1 MNKYLKN
8 IGLKSRLSSKNLF
21 MEKIGEKAKFASLNL
36 SRLNISKKNS
46 VLKQFSQYLKANEQS
61 ILNANKKDI
70 ANAKSKKIK
79 DSMIARLEL
88 SSKKISQIR
97 SSIDQIVKFKDPTG
111 KTLSSWKRP
120 NGLIIKK
127 VSIPIGVIGIIYESR
142 PNVTSDVSALCFK
155 SGNVVILRGG
165 SEAFHSNKILAK
177 LFRKALKKKKCNENC
192 VQFVQSKERRHV
204 DYLLSGMKNY
214 VDLIIPRGGKSL
226 VKKVLKKS
234 SVSIV
239 GHYEGLCHVFVD
251 READLSTAI
260 KVVKNSK
267 MRNVSICGAAET
279 LLIDKMCL
287 KTHCK
292 PILDQ
297 LGTLGCKIIGDKIIR
312 KFISGKMKIATEKD
326 WKTEYLSPTI
336 SVKSVN
342 GVEDAINHINKY
354 GSSHTDSIVTKNKK
368 TAKKFLSSI
377 NSSIAVHNAST
388 QFADGGEFGF
398 GAEVGIS
405 TNKLHPRGPIGL
417 DQLTTYK
424 YILEGKGQIRK

>member
-1 MNKYLKN
+1 M
-8 IGLKSRLSSKNLF
+8 SKNLY
-21 MEKIGEKAKFASLNL
+21 MKKIGEKAKLASLNL
-36 SRLNISKKNS
+36 SNLNVNKRNS
-46 VLKQFSQYLKANEQS
+46 VLKQFSQYLKANEKS
-61 ILNANKKDI
+61 ILSANKKDI
-70 ANAKSKKIK
+70 ANAKFKKIK
-79 DSMIARLEL
+79 DSMIDRLKL
-88 SSKKISQIR
+88 NSKKISQIR
-97 SSIDQIVKFKDPTG
+97 NSIQKIIKFKDPVG

-127 VSIPIGVIGIIYESR
+127 MSIPIGVIGIIYESR

-155 SGNVVILRGG
+155 SGNAVILRGG
-165 SEAFHSNKILAK
+165 SEAFHSNKILSK
-177 LFRKALKKKKCNENC
+177 IFKRALKKKKCDENC
-192 VQFVQSKERRHV
+192 VQFVEHRGRNHV
-204 DYLLSGMKNY
+204 DYLLSGMKNH

-234 SVSIV
+234 VVSII

-251 READLSTAI
+251 READLNMAVE
-260 KVVKNSK
+260 VVKNSK
-267 MRNVSICGAAET
+267 MRNVSICGATET
-279 LLIDKMCL
+279 LLIDKKCL

-297 LGTLGCKIIGDKIIR
+297 LSKLGCKIIGDETIK
-312 KFISGKMKIATEKD
+312 KFISGKMKIATKKD
-326 WKTEYLSPTI
+326 WETEYLSPTI

-342 GVEDAINHINKY
+342 GVVEAIDHINRY

-368 TAKKFLSSI
+368 TAKKFLSNI
-377 NSSIAVHNAST
+377 NSSIAIHNAST

-424 YILEGKGQIRK
+424 YILKGKGQIRK

>member
-1 MNKYLKN
+1 M
-8 IGLKSRLSSKNLF
+8 SKNLY
-21 MEKIGEKAKFASLNL
+21 MDKIGEKAKLASLHL
-36 SRLNISKKNS
+36 SNVNIDKRNS
-46 VLKQFSQYLKANEQS
+46 VLKQFSQYLKTNTRS
-61 ILNANKKDI
+61 ILNSNKKDI

-79 DSMIARLEL
+79 DSMIARLKL
-88 SSKKISQIR
+88 NNKKITQIR
-97 SSIDQIVKFKDPTG
+97 NSIKEIIKFKDPLG

-127 VSIPIGVIGIIYESR
+127 VSIPIGVIGVIYESR

-155 SGNVVILRGG
+155 TGNTVILRGG
-165 SEAFHSNKILAK
+165 SEAFYSNKIIAK
-177 LFRKALKKKKCNENC
+177 LFKKALKNKKCNENC
-192 VQFVQSKERRHV
+192 VQFVETKDRNHV
-204 DYLLSGMKNY
+204 DYLLSNMKNY
-214 VDLIIPRGGKSL
+214 IDVIIPRGGKSL

-234 SVSIV
+234 TISII
-239 GHYEGLCHVFVD
+239 GHYEGLCHVYVD
-251 READLSTAI
+251 REANLSMAI

-267 MRNVSICGAAET
+267 MRNVSICGATET
-279 LLIDKMCL
+279 LLIDKKCL

-297 LGTLGCKIIGDKIIR
+297 LSKEGCKIIGDKIIK
-312 KFISGKMKIATEKD
+312 KFISSKIKIATEKD
-326 WKTEYLSPTI
+326 WKTEYLSPII
-336 SVKSVN
+336 SVKGVN
-342 GVEDAINHINKY
+342 GVEEAIEHINKY

-368 TAKKFLSSI
+368 TAKKFLSNI
-377 NSSIAVHNAST
+377 NSSIAIHNAST

-405 TNKLHPRGPIGL
+405 TGKLHPRGPIGV

>member
-1 MNKYLKN
+1 M
-8 IGLKSRLSSKNLF
+8 SKNSF
-21 MEKIGEKAKFASLNL
+21 MEKIGEKAKFASLSL

-61 ILNANKKDI
+61 ILNANKKDVS
-70 ANAKSKKIK
+70 NAKSKKIR
-79 DSMIARLEL
+79 DSMINRLEL

-97 SSIDQIVKFKDPTG
+97 SSIDKIVKFKDPTG

-234 SVSIV
+234 SVAIV

-297 LGTLGCKIIGDKIIR
+297 LSALGCKIIGDKIIK
-312 KFISGKMKIATEKD
+312 KFISGKMKIATKKD
-326 WKTEYLSPTI
+326 WETEYLSPTI
-336 SVKSVN
+336 SVKVVN
-342 GVEDAINHINKY
+342 GVEEAIDHINKY

-368 TAKKFLSSI
+368 TAKKFLSNI
-377 NSSIAVHNAST
+377 KSSIAIHNAST

-405 TNKLHPRGPIGL
+405 TSKLHPRGPIGIN
-417 DQLTTYK
+417 QLTTYK

>member
-1 MNKYLKN
+1 MIKN
-8 IGLKSRLSSKNLF
+8 FYMQR
-21 MEKIGEKAKFASLNL
+21 IGEKAKIASLNL
-36 SRLNISKKNS
+36 SNININKKNS
-46 VLKQFSQYLKANEQS
+46 VLKQFNQYLKTYERS
-61 ILNANKKDI
+61 ILNANRKDLY
-70 ANAKSKKIK
+70 NAKLKKIK
-79 DSMIARLEL
+79 DSMIERLKL
-88 SSKKISQIR
+88 NSHKISEIR
-97 SSIDQIVKFKDPTG
+97 NSIGKIIKFKDPVG
-111 KTLSSWKRP
+111 KTLSYWKRP
-120 NGLIIKK
+120 NGLTIKR

-177 LFRKALKKKKCNENC
+177 LFKKALKKKKCDVNC
-192 VQFVQSKERRHV
+192 VQFVEHKNRNHV
-204 DYLLSGMKNY
+204 DYLLSDMKKY
-214 VDLIIPRGGKSL
+214 VDLIIPRGGKNL
-226 VKKVLKKS
+226 VKKVLDKS
-234 SVSIV
+234 SVAII

-251 READLSTAI
+251 RDADLNTAI

-292 PILDQ
+292 PILEQ
-297 LGTLGCKIIGDKIIR
+297 LNKLGCKIIGDKII
-312 KFISGKMKIATEKD
+312 KKNFSQKIKIASEKD
-326 WKTEYLSPTI
+326 WKTEYLSATI

-342 GVEDAINHINKY
+342 GVKEAINHINKY
-354 GSSHTDSIVTKNKK
+354 GTSHTDSIVTKNKK
-368 TAKKFLSSI
+368 TAQKFLSGI
-377 NSSIAVHNAST
+377 KSSIAIHNAST

-405 TNKLHPRGPIGL
+405 TGKLHPRGPIGL

-424 YILEGKGQIRK
+424 YILAGKGQIRK

>member
-1 MNKYLKN
+1 M
-8 IGLKSRLSSKNLF
+8 SKNLY
-21 MEKIGEKAKFASLNL
+21 MKKIGEKAKLASLNL
-36 SRLNISKKNS
+36 SNLNINKRNS
-46 VLKQFSQYLKANEQS
+46 VLKQFSQYLKANEKS
-61 ILNANKKDI
+61 ILSANKKDI
-70 ANAKSKKIK
+70 ANAKFKKIK
-79 DSMIARLEL
+79 DSMIDRLKL
-88 SSKKISQIR
+88 NSKKISQIR
-97 SSIDQIVKFKDPTG
+97 NSIEKIAKFKDPVG

-120 NGLIIKK
+120 NGLIIKRM
-127 VSIPIGVIGIIYESR
+127 SIPIGVIGIIYESR

-155 SGNVVILRGG
+155 SGNAVILRGG
-165 SEAFHSNKILAK
+165 SEAFHSNKILSK
-177 LFRKALKKKKCNENC
+177 IFKRALKKKKCDENC
-192 VQFVQSKERRHV
+192 VQFVEHRGRNHV
-204 DYLLSGMKNY
+204 DYLLSSMKNH

-234 SVSIV
+234 VVSII

-251 READLSTAI
+251 READLNMAVE
-260 KVVKNSK
+260 VVKNSK
-267 MRNVSICGAAET
+267 MRNVSICGATET
-279 LLIDKMCL
+279 LLIDKKCL

-297 LGTLGCKIIGDKIIR
+297 LSKLGCKIIGDETIK
-312 KFISGKMKIATEKD
+312 KFISGKMKIATKKD
-326 WKTEYLSPTI
+326 WETEYLSPTI

-342 GVEDAINHINKY
+342 GVVEAIDHINRY

-368 TAKKFLSSI
+368 TAKKFLSNI
-377 NSSIAVHNAST
+377 NSSIAIHNAST